1 MATKRTSKTIHD
13 AGEIVQ
19 EVKKDEDIAVVEKPP
34 MDEPIVE
41 AESMDTPTKL
51 ESSVWKMVDYAH
63 EITYVMNV
71 PTGCIVRTESPN
83 GSAMCFIQN
92 IKYEDGF
99 RRTT

>member
-13 AGEIVQ
+13 AGEVVQ
-19 EVKKDEDIAVVEKPP
+19 EVKKDEDIAVVEKP
-34 MDEPIVE
+34 DESVE
-41 AESMDTPTKL
+41 YEGKDTPTKL
-51 ESSVWKMVDYAH
+51 ESSVWKLVDYAH

>member
-19 EVKKDEDIAVVEKPP
+19 EVKKDEDIAVVEKP
-34 MDEPIVE
+34 DESVE
-41 AESMDTPTKL
+41 CESMDTPTKR
-51 ESSVWKMVDYAH
+51 ESMIWKCIDFADDN
-63 EITYVMNV
+63 TYVMNV
-71 PTGCIVRTESPN
+71 PTGCVVRTESPN

>member
-1 MATKRTSKTIHD
+1 MATKRTSKTIYD
-13 AGEIVQ
+13 AGEIAQ
-19 EVKKDEDIAVVEKPP
+19 EAKKDEDIAVVEKPSV
-34 MDEPIVE
+34 DKSVE
-41 AESMDTPTKL
+41 YESKDTPTKL

-71 PTGCIVRTESPN
+71 PTGCIVRTESPK

-92 IKYEDGF
+92 VKYENGF

>member
-13 AGEIVQ
+13 TGEIAQ
-19 EVKKDEDIAVVEKPP
+19 EVKKDEDVAVVEKPSV
-34 MDEPIVE
+34 DESVE
-41 AESMDTPTKL
+41 YESKDTPTKL

-92 IKYEDGF
+92 VKYEDGF

>member
-13 AGEIVQ
+13 AGEITQ
-19 EVKKDEDIAVVEKPP
+19 EVKKDEDVAVVEKPSVN
-34 MDEPIVE
+34 ESVE
-41 AESMDTPTKL
+41 YESKDTSTNP

-92 IKYEDGF
+92 VKYEDGF

>member
-13 AGEIVQ
+13 AGEVVQ
-19 EVKKDEDIAVVEKPP
+19 EVKKDEDIAVVEKP
-34 MDEPIVE
+34 DESVE
-41 AESMDTPTKL
+41 HESVDTQTKL
-51 ESSVWKMVDYAH
+51 ESSVWKLVDYAH
-63 EITYVMNV
+63 EITYIMNV